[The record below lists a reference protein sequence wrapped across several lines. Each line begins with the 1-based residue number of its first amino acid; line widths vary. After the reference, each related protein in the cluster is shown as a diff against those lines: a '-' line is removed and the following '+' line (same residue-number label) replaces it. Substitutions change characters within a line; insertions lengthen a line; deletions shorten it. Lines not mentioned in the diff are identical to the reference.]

1 MTISDLRKTDNFFL
15 LAGPCVIEGEEMA
28 LRIADRIVKITDKLG
43 IPYVFKGSYR
53 KANRSRLDSFTGI
66 GDEKALK
73 VLRKVRETFGIP
85 VVTDIHSAGEAA
97 MAAEYVDVLQIPAF
111 LCRQTDLLVAAAHT
125 GKIVNIKKGQFLSP
139 GAMRFAADKVV
150 EAGND
155 QVMLTERGTTFGYQ
169 DLIVDYR
176 GIPEMQTLGFPVIL
190 DVTHSL
196 QPTSVPV
203 DSTWVTAPD
212 SGRLT
217 RMAPKPI
224 GSSRDGSISFLI
236 ASQINRPPIPHITT
250 CCHCRFHRFPN
261 SSCIHSPPCLNAIL
275 TQTAKRKRLPP
286 RRGTTPML
294 GKSLAL
300 FHTNYGL
307 SAVLT

>member
-1 MTISDLRKTDNFFL
+1 MEV
-15 LAGPCVIEGEEMA
+15 GPSA
-28 LRIADRIVKITDKLG
+28 APIT
-43 IPYVFKGSYR
+43 
-53 KANRSRLDSFTGI
+53 AM
-66 GDEKALK
+66 
-73 VLRKVRETFGIP
+73 
-85 VVTDIHSAGEAA
+85 EAA
-97 MAAEYVDVLQIPAF
+97 SLSSKPIK
-111 LCRQTDLLVAAAHT
+111 VAAPSVKKMPNCAAAP
-125 GKIVNIKKGQFLSP
+125 KIISLGLESSGVKSIIAPMPTNSSNGNSSL
-139 GAMRFAADKVV
+139 AMPASNSTSS
-150 EAGND
+150 G
-155 QVMLTERGTTFGYQ
+155 
-169 DLIVDYR
+169 
-176 GIPEMQTLGFPVIL
+176 
-190 DVTHSL
+190 
-196 QPTSVPV
+196 PTSVPV

-261 SSCIHSPPCLNAIL
+261 SSCIHSPPCFNAIL
-275 TQTAKRKRLPP
+275 IQTAKRKRLSP